1 MGFAGTNLLSD
12 HLSCARLRPL
22 LPMTDCPLIG
32 RYSRRFARLWHCLAR
47 VALLACVLLVP
58 RAALAAAPMS
68 DPSGASMVGPVPA
81 PPGATGDPPTQKSC
95 YTCHDRTDVAE

>member
-32 RYSRRFARLWHCLAR
+32 RYSPRFARLWHCLAR

-58 RAALAAAPMS
+58 RAALAAAPMC
-68 DPSGASMVGPVPA
+68 DPSGASMVAPVPA
-81 PPGATGDPPTQKSC
+81 PPSATGDLVAQKSC
-95 YTCHDRTDVAE
+95 ETGHDGMDVA